1 MREERERVVCCLRV
15 SVWRAARRYDNT
27 GRQAEWA
34 AGTVGE
40 ECGMCGSGSVEEDN
54 NRGRSAFFE
63 ESSACVWRERIR
75 RNYVD
80 RVYVLSRSDPVCE
93 CVTVSL

>member
-1 MREERERVVCCLRV
+1 MREERERAVCCLRV

-54 NRGRSAFFE
+54 NRGRSAFLKSRVLVCGVS
-63 ESSACVWRERIR
+63 ESDGTMSI
-75 RNYVD
+75 
-80 RVYVLSRSDPVCE
+80 
-93 CVTVSL
+93 VSMC